1 MDYITILEASGK
13 WKLSQ
18 QQVQN
23 LCVRGLVEGAVQAGR
38 AWLIPKNAEKPIF
51 EKPKRTNKK
60 DLDTSSTF
68 ISTTPSFLHSIN
80 LYTVPGSADEVMHS
94 LANQPQAQA
103 FFATTIAY
111 CRGEMTSARDYAK
124 HLASSASD
132 LYSINTSSFLLA
144 LVAIWEGDISLYQ
157 GAKGRIRTAQWNTIE
172 EQLIV
177 ELFSACIDNELQPP
191 SIENYPQ
198 WFRQGKFEQLPSDC
212 LPCVNVLYIR
222 FLMLAAEHSEAQPSF
237 WGISGKKFMH
247 IIPNIAEP
255 LLARIVADKLVIPEI
270 HLRLLVACVY
280 HQLGDNER
288 AISHIDKAIEL
299 ALPDNLLGILAEHRQ
314 KLDDL
319 LDERLFAINPETF
332 ERYKGLHEDFLA
344 GCSKLY
350 NALFSLT

>member
-80 LYTVPGSADEVMHS
+80 LYTASRSADAVICS
-94 LANQPQAQA
+94 LADKPQTQA
-103 FFATTIAY
+103 FFAATIAY
-111 CRGEMTSARDYAK
+111 CRGEMASARDYAK
-124 HLASSASD
+124 YLASSASD

-212 LPCVNVLYIR
+212 LPCVNVLYIG

-237 WGISGKKFMH
+237 SSFK
-247 IIPNIAEP
+247 
-255 LLARIVADKLVIPEI
+255 V
-270 HLRLLVACVY
+270 
-280 HQLGDNER
+280 
-288 AISHIDKAIEL
+288 
-299 ALPDNLLGILAEHRQ
+299 
-314 KLDDL
+314 
-319 LDERLFAINPETF
+319 
-332 ERYKGLHEDFLA
+332 
-344 GCSKLY
+344 
-350 NALFSLT
+350 